1 MVLSDKANQY
11 LLVALKLIIL
21 VAMGL
26 FLYQKLFADNSG
38 KLQQLWSHLNSKLQ
52 LWTLGLWILLSFMN
66 WALEARKWQLL
77 TFTTKPISYVLAWKQ
92 TYASLAA
99 SLLTPQRIGEYGAK
113 ALFFEP
119 SKRKRIL
126 WLTFLGNMQQMGV
139 TLLLGIP
146 AILWISF
153 RFELPVSKL
162 NVILIL
168 IVLVLLMVFGY
179 LIRKRQLLFQGLSLS
194 ALWRKTLELPR
205 IILSWTVIHSLLRY
219 LCFGSLMLWM
229 LIGFG
234 AQPNLSALIPLLF
247 AYYLLSSI
255 TPMLL
260 VLDIVV
266 KSGIAVALFG
276 LVGVDELTVVMAVL
290 MGWILNFGI
299 PALIGSGVIAAYKR
313 KNA

>member
-21 VAMGL
+21 VAMGF
-26 FLYQKLFADNSG
+26 FLYQKVFEDNSG
-38 KLQQLWSHLNSKLQ
+38 QLEQLWAKLSGDLP
-52 LWTLGLWILLSFMN
+52 LWTVGIWFLLSLLN
-66 WALEARKWQLL
+66 WGLEARKWQLL
-77 TFTTKPISYVLAWKQ
+77 TFTTQPISYSLAWKQ

-99 SLLTPQRIGEYGAK
+99 SLLTPQRVGEYGAK
-113 ALFFEP
+113 ALFFETG
-119 SKRKRIL
+119 KRKRIL
-126 WLTFLGNMQQMGV
+126 WLTFLGNMQQMAV

-146 AILWISF
+146 ALLWVSF
-153 RFELPVSKL
+153 SFELPISKL
-162 NVILIL
+162 NVVLIL
-168 IVLVLLMVFGY
+168 IVLVMLMVFGY

-194 ALWRKTLELPR
+194 ALWKKTTELPR
-205 IILSWTVIHSLLRY
+205 VILNWTVIHSLLRY
-219 LCFGSLMLWM
+219 LCFGSLTLWM

-234 AQPNLSALIPLLF
+234 APPNLSVLIPLLF

-276 LVGVDELTVVMAVL
+276 LVGVDEISVVMAVL
-290 MGWILNFGI
+290 LGWILNFGI

-313 KNA
+313 KKA